1 MTWVPAVRV
10 RPTPPAVAHRDQA
23 AVVGLKSVDSRESLL
38 GRIVTRDCDAGLA
51 ESLPVLREPLP
62 EGDED
67 DHFLSSCKHVLY
79 ALLDGFVLGL
89 VERRRSL
96 ADMLMSKYEWPSQK
110 KSGRPPCRA
119 TSVFEQGTRYIRR
132 PLWRSRSLVCCSDP
146 TPKRASVDAK
156 IGADFF
162 GGPETNRCIGITVY
176 YRQARELPLV
186 AFESVL
192 LEA

>member
-96 ADMLMSKYEWPSQK
+96 ADMLTSKYEWPSQK
-110 KSGRPPCRA
+110 NRDGLLVERLQYSSKVRA
-119 TSVFEQGTRYIRR
+119 VFGVLFGEVGHWFAALIRR
-132 PLWRSRSLVCCSDP
+132 PSVRLLMPRSAQTSLAALKRTGALGSRSITGKP
-146 TPKRASVDAK
+146 ASC
-156 IGADFF
+156 
-162 GGPETNRCIGITVY
+162 R
-176 YRQARELPLV
+176 L
-186 AFESVL
+186 
-192 LEA
+192 